1 MDNFRKKMRKKLE
14 EMRANLIS
22 KIRHDISVPQEERTD
37 IVDFSTFEKM
47 RQVESISSS
56 LDINTLKL
64 IERAIEKIEAG
75 TYGICELCGEPID
88 RERLEEVP
96 YVRYCVDCQE
106 KLELEEKLSMM
117 ESDETEFI
125 PTRVPLDDSEMTLE
139 EVEEEIEEVAE
150 GKPKIVVSP
159 KGKEGETAG
168 AAEDIEEEI
177 GGSTEEEIAEEVV
190 VEGEISEEVEKGI
203 TDEIPE
209 EVAEEV
215 EEVLEEEEGT
225 SEDFEWEEEEEEEE
239 KRRKRG
245 RRGKAKKI
253 SGKREKTKRGRKK
266 AVLGTSSVS
275 SASKKKKKSATV
287 KKTSGTKV
295 RSKVKSSGARGGKT
309 KKTKKR
315 K

>member
-1 MDNFRKKMRKKLE
+1 MDNFRKKMKKKLE

-168 AAEDIEEEI
+168 AADDIEEEI
-177 GGSTEEEIAEEVV
+177 GGSTEEEIAAEEVV

-239 KRRKRG
+239 ETRRKRG

-253 SGKREKTKRGRKK
+253 SSKREKKRGRKK
-266 AVLGTSSVS
+266 AVLGTSS
-275 SASKKKKKSATV
+275 ASKKKKSTTV
-287 KKTSGTKV
+287 KKTSGTKM
-295 RSKVKSSGARGGKT
+295 RSKVKSSKARGGRA